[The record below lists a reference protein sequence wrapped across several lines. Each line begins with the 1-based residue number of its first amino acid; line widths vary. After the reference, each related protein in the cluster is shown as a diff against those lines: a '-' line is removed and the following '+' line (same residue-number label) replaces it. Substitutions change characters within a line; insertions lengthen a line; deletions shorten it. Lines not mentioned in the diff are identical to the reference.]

1 MTSAN
6 LEKTLEYLKIQENLR
21 SENLT
26 EHYLCEEIFLYV
38 FLYPET
44 EADLRLLQHPRWS
57 AL

>member
-44 EADLRLLQHPRWS
+44 EADLGLLQHPRWRT
-57 AL
+57 L